1 MKKSLLLFYIYIVVY
16 WVNVNKVKLNF
27 IVSNEFVKVIVEA
40 INSIVMF
47 VEWRL
52 SEGRGSNGIIRGY
65 YVYYYEINNKDEM
78 VG

>member
-1 MKKSLLLFYIYIVVY
+1 MKKVYYYFVVY

-47 VEWRL
+47 VEWRS

>member
-1 MKKSLLLFYIYIVVY
+1 MKKCLLLFYIYIVVY

-40 INSIVMF
+40 INFIVMF

>member
-40 INSIVMF
+40 INFIVMF

>member
-40 INSIVMF
+40 INFIVMF

-65 YVYYYEINNKDEM
+65 YVYFYETNNKDEM

>member
-1 MKKSLLLFYIYIVVY
+1 MLI
-16 WVNVNKVKLNF
+16 VKLNF

-40 INSIVMF
+40 INFIVMF

>member
-1 MKKSLLLFYIYIVVY
+1 ML
-16 WVNVNKVKLNF
+16 
-27 IVSNEFVKVIVEA
+27 NEFVKVIVEA
-40 INSIVMF
+40 INFIVMF

-65 YVYYYEINNKDEM
+65 YVYFYEINNKDEM

>member
-1 MKKSLLLFYIYIVVY
+1 MKKSLILFYIYIVVY

-40 INSIVMF
+40 INFIVMF

>member
-1 MKKSLLLFYIYIVVY
+1 MKKCLLLFYIYIVVY

-40 INSIVMF
+40 INFIVMF

-65 YVYYYEINNKDEM
+65 YVYFYEINNKDEM